1 MNFLSLKL
9 LYKQVRD
16 KNKKRSR
23 EVLKVTSKKNVSRIK
38 HNNSETNKKQTV
50 N

>member
-9 LYKQVRD
+9 LYKQIRD

-23 EVLKVTSKKNVSRIK
+23 EVLKVTSKKMSLG
-38 HNNSETNKKQTV
+38 
-50 N
+50 